1 MFLGRFNE
9 LEELNKRYNS
19 NKFEFGFIYGTRRIG
34 KTSLLHEFVK
44 DKKNIFFQARQVND
58 HDNLVLFSKEVAK
71 CFSLP
76 QSFTFSD
83 FDSALQYIAD
93 NIGDEKLVMILDEYP
108 YFNNEKNGYSS
119 YLQDFIDNKVLDK
132 KIKLVLA
139 GSNISSMKE
148 LQSNSSPLFQR
159 NTFQMKLTKMPFNE
173 AALFLK
179 GINVED
185 KVKYL
190 SLFGTFPY
198 YLAMIDK
205 TKSFKENVYN
215 LLFSKYGTLQNA
227 PENILSQTIRTQTVY
242 NSILF
247 ALANRKKT
255 VKEIANVI
263 NEGEAKVAK
272 YLITLV
278 DSEIVDKRNA
288 FNGNKKTIYYVIS
301 DPLILFWYRFILNNK
316 EDISL
321 GIGKNIFDDNKDKIN
336 DYIARSFEDVAIS
349 YMEYKDVMGELSHPY
364 HSFKNYKV
372 DNSKLGRSIEIDGIS
387 DYKDNLLVIE
397 CKYRKEKF
405 SMAMFNHLKES
416 VSIFDGYKH
425 IEYYLFSK
433 SGFEKELKSLK
444 DVHLI
449 EPKDMFEDVK

>member
-1 MFLGRFNE
+1 MFFGRYSE

-44 DKKNIFFQARQVND
+44 DKRNIFFQARQVND
-58 HDNLVLFSKEVAK
+58 RDNLILFSRAIAK
-71 CFSLP
+71 CFNLP
-76 QSFTFSD
+76 GSFVFAD

-93 NIGDEKLVMILDEYP
+93 NVGNEKIVMILDEYP

-119 YLQDFIDNKVLDK
+119 FLQDFIDNKALNK
-132 KIKLVLA
+132 KIKLILA
-139 GSNISSMKE
+139 GSNISSMME

-173 AALFLK
+173 AVLFLD
-179 GINVED
+179 GIKTDD

-205 TKSFKENVYN
+205 NKSFDENVYD

-227 PENILSQTIRTQTVY
+227 PENTLSQTIRTQSVY
-242 NSILF
+242 NSILY

-255 VKEIANVI
+255 IKEIANVL
-263 NEGEAKVAK
+263 NEVEAKVAK
-272 YLITLV
+272 YLATLV

-301 DPLILFWYRFILNNK
+301 DPLILFWYQFILNNK
-316 EDISL
+316 EDITL
-321 GIGKNIFDDNKDKIN
+321 GIGHNIFKENKDKID
-336 DYIARSFEDVAIS
+336 DYIAHSFEDVAIS
-349 YMEYKDVMGELSHPY
+349 YMEYLDISGKLSHPY
-364 HSFKNYKV
+364 HKFKNYKV

-387 DYKDNLLVIE
+387 DYKDNLLIIE

-405 SMAMFNHLKES
+405 SISMFNHLKES
-416 VSIFDGYKH
+416 ASIFEGYKH

-433 SGFEKELKSLK
+433 SGFDKDLGKLK
-444 DVHLI
+444 DVNLI
-449 EPKDMFEDVK
+449 SLDDMFD